1 MQWTWLNGSFLNC
14 NRWIAVVLVL
24 VEGMQQM
31 AEVAVVIDIGNQSVI
46 DGAIFNS
53 VYIID
58 EC

>member
-1 MQWTWLNGSFLNC
+1 MQWTWLNGSFLNY

-58 EC
+58 KC